1 MMSKDCSPNSYSVL
15 AAVRHMGSFVCYLFF
30 NLSARLVLLYYRG
43 LQSDMMN
50 MWRSLFRY

>member
-30 NLSARLVLLYYRG
+30 SLSARLVLLYYRG